1 MDLPILP
8 LRDAPALADEAA
20 VWFSRRW
27 GIPAEE
33 YRESM
38 ELCLRRLSPVP
49 QWYLVRDGG
58 HLVAGAGVIENDFHD
73 RPDLAPNLCALFVEP
88 ERRGRGLAGALLAFA
103 CRDMAARGVGTL
115 YLITEHDS
123 FYERYGWQYLCTAQ
137 PDDGGAPLRLYRRA
151 TSI

>member
-1 MDLPILP
+1 M
-8 LRDAPALADEAA
+8 
-20 VWFSRRW
+20 
-27 GIPAEE
+27 
-33 YRESM
+33 
-38 ELCLRRLSPVP
+38 
-49 QWYLVRDGG
+49 
-58 HLVAGAGVIENDFHD
+58 
-73 RPDLAPNLCALFVEP
+73 EP

-137 PDDGGAPLRLYRRA
+137 PDDGGAPLRLYRRP

>member
-1 MDLPILP
+1 MEIIDLAGRPEL
-8 LRDAPALADEAA
+8 APRAA
-20 VWFSRRW
+20 EWFASKW

-33 YRESM
+33 YLASM
-38 ELCLRRLSPVP
+38 EQSARGGAFPR
-49 QWYLVRDGG
+49 WYLALDG
-58 HLVAGAGVIENDFHD
+58 AGIAGGCGVIENDFHD
-73 RPDLAPNLCALFVEP
+73 RRDLAPNLCALFVEP
-88 ERRGRGLAGALLAFA
+88 ERRGRGLAGELLAFA

-137 PDDGGAPLRLYRRA
+137 PDDGGAPLRLYCRP